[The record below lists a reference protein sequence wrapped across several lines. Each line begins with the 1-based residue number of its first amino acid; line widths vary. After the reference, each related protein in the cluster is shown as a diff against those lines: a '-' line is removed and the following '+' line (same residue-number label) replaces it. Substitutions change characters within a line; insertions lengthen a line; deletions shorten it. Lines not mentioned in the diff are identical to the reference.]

1 MQAEDQQLVKCYNNP
16 GKNGGLTKV
25 VAVKMVRSGYI
36 LKEELMVFADK
47 GRYGAW
53 EREVKDDSKAFRLS
67 NWKDEVAINEN

>member
-1 MQAEDQQLVKCYNNP
+1 MILAVVLGIDLGPGGGARKSAREEQQLVKCYNNP

-47 GRYGAW
+47 RRYGA
-53 EREVKDDSKAFRLS
+53 
-67 NWKDEVAINEN
+67 